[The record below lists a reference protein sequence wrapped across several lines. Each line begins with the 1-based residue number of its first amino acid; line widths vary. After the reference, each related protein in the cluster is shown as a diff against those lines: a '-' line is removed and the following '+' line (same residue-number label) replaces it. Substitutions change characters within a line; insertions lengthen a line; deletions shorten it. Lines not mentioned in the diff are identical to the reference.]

1 MDVRLAENDQSGTL
15 YILSTP
21 IGNLKDITLR
31 ALDILAKV
39 DVIAAED
46 TRTTGKLLGHYH
58 INTALIPY
66 HDHNKE
72 RVTPQILAQLQE
84 GESIAVVSDAGTP
97 GISDPAFYL
106 VREAVQ
112 NQIPIIP
119 VPGAAALL
127 PALVASGLP
136 TDRFVFEG
144 FLPTRKGRKTR
155 LGELEQEVRTIILY
169 ESPHRLNRTIND
181 LFEVLGDRP
190 LVIARELTKKFEQF
204 WYGSL
209 EKAVHSLD
217 EIPIKGEFVL
227 VVGGLTKKLKRS
239 KKYS

>member
-1 MDVRLAENDQSGTL
+1 MDVRLSENVQSGTL
-15 YILSTP
+15 YIISTP

-46 TRTTGKLLGHYH
+46 TRTSSKLLGHYH

-72 RVTPQILAQLQE
+72 RVTPQLLQQLQE
-84 GESIAVVSDAGTP
+84 GEAIAIVSDAGTP

-119 VPGAAALL
+119 IPGAAALL

-144 FLPTRKGRKTR
+144 FLPPKKGRKSR
-155 LGELEQEVRTIILY
+155 LGELELQVRTIILY
-169 ESPHRLNRTIND
+169 ESPYRLSRTIKD
-181 LFEVLGDRP
+181 LFDTLGDRP
-190 LVIARELTKKFEQF
+190 LVIARELTKKFEQI

-209 EKAVHSLD
+209 EKAADSLE
-217 EIPIKGEFVL
+217 EIPLKGEFVL
-227 VVGGLTKKLKRS
+227 IVGGLTKKLKRS
-239 KKYS
+239 KKLL